1 MATQDDVSNITTAF
15 HTSFPNGGF
24 LILNSDCQ
32 VESMGEVLMNYKGLK
47 IVKFDRSELK
57 EGDYDPVKF
66 NNMCHERCKG
76 PNPA

>member
-1 MATQDDVSNITTAF
+1 
-15 HTSFPNGGF
+15 
-24 LILNSDCQ
+24 
-32 VESMGEVLMNYKGLK
+32 
-47 IVKFDRSELK
+47 VKFDRSELK